1 MGRLYTFPEQTI
13 STTGIATE
21 AKQDATIAAIGT
33 TNTKLDTLIA
43 KDYATSAKQD
53 TIIAAIGTTNTKL
66 DSTNTKIDS
75 TNTKLDTIIAKDFAT
90 SAKQDT
96 TNTKL
101 DTIITNTALA
111 AANTALTVV
120 DQIDTTPLLDVS
132 LSNIPASSANSL
144 QIVASL
150 ATAAKRVQTV
160 EDIGEFFGLYSGAV
174 ATPTL
179 LCVLPLGGGEVDVAI
194 PAGTLVSIRHM
205 KNTAITSGYIAIN
218 FLG

>member
-1 MGRLYTFPEQTI
+1 MARLYTFPEQTI
-13 STTGIATE
+13 STTGLASE
-21 AKQDATIAAIGT
+21 AKQDAMITAIGA

-53 TIIAAIGTTNTKL
+53 TTNTKI
-66 DSTNTKIDS
+66 DTTNTKIDS

-120 DQIDTTPLLDVS
+120 DQIDTTPLLSVAS
-132 LSNIPASSANSL
+132 SNIPASSANSL

-150 ATAAKRVQTV
+150 AAAVKRVQTV
-160 EDIGEFFGLYSGAV
+160 EDIGEFLGLYSGPV

-205 KNTAITSGYIAIN
+205 KNTAITADYIAIN

>member
-21 AKQDATIAAIGT
+21 AKQDATIAVIGT

-53 TIIAAIGTTNTKL
+53 TIITAIGTTNTSIGTTNTKL
-66 DSTNTKIDS
+66 DT
-75 TNTKLDTIIAKDFAT
+75 LIAKDFAT

-132 LSNIPASSANSL
+132 LSNIPASSSNSL
-144 QIVASL
+144 QLVASL
-150 ATAAKRVQTV
+150 ASAVKRVQTV
-160 EDIGEFFGLYSGAV
+160 EDIGEFFGLYSGPV

-179 LCVLPLGGGEVDVAI
+179 LCVLPLGGGEVDITI
-194 PAGTLVSIRHM
+194 PINTLVSIRHM
-205 KNTAITSGYIAIN
+205 KNTAITSGYLAIN

>member
-1 MGRLYTFPEQTI
+1 MARLYTFPEQTI

-21 AKQDATIAAIGT
+21 AKQDTIITAIGT

-53 TIIAAIGTTNTKL
+53 TIIAAIGTTNTKI

-96 TNTKL
+96 IIASVA
-101 DTIITNTALA
+101 TI

-132 LSNIPASSANSL
+132 LSNIPASSASSL

-150 ATAAKRVQTV
+150 AAAVKRVQTI
-160 EDIGEFFGLYSGAV
+160 EDIGEYLGLYSGPV

-205 KNTAITSGYIAIN
+205 KNTAITADYIAIN